1 MGDQIKSITSVL
13 LAGGRSRRMGRDKR
27 FIDLDGLTLFERTLS
42 VLERLFP
49 EVVVV
54 VAEGTPDLPKLAH
67 HRVVLDVIP
76 DCASLGGLYSG
87 LFHAA
92 QPRVFAV
99 ACDMPFL
106 NEAII
111 RRMVELGAGADV
123 VMVKLATGVQPMH
136 ALYSKRCLPTMRRMI
151 DAGNLKIQQLI
162 EAPELQ
168 VRLVEEQEFQGTQ
181 DQFLSFLNVNTPADL
196 ELARKLLAAM
206 GGEEGPATLT
216 L

>member
-1 MGDQIKSITSVL
+1 MGDQLKSITSVL

-27 FIDLDGLTLFERTLS
+27 FIDLDGRTLFERTLS
-42 VLERLFP
+42 VLEKLFP

-54 VAEGTPDLPKLAH
+54 VAELTPDLPKLGH
-67 HRVVLDVIP
+67 HRVVRDIIT

-87 LFHAA
+87 LFHAT
-92 QPRVFAV
+92 QPRTFAV

-111 RRMVELGAGADV
+111 RRMIELGAGADV
-123 VMVKLATGVQPMH
+123 VMVQLTTGVQPMH
-136 ALYSKRCLPTMRRMI
+136 ALYSKSCLPRMRKMI

-168 VRLVEEQEFQGTQ
+168 VRLVEEQELQGTQ

-196 ELARKLLAAM
+196 ELARKIL
-206 GGEEGPATLT
+206 GGHGGRQARLR
-216 L
+216 